1 MIPAYWAIKM
11 GAVSLVQMELP
22 KEEDGPK
29 STQIIGK
36 TMMLEMRKVKA
47 MKPAVSSFS

>member
-47 MKPAVSSFS
+47 TKPAVSSFS